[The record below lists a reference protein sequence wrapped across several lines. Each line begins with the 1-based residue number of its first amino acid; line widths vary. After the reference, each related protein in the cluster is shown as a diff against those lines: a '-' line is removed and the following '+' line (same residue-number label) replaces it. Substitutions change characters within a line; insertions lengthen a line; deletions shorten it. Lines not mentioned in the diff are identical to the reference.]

1 MDPPTTDPNSVELE
15 PTELPLTS
23 AYGVIYCWPY
33 APLLRRIAWRGVE
46 LTTPSLIVAS
56 HTQSIKSEVL
66 KKGSHECDQCVDCG
80 VYSPVTTP
88 FYFTPR
94 PHRLSLSIGLQRPG
108 DRAEVG

>member
-1 MDPPTTDPNSVELE
+1 MDPPTTNPNSVELE

-33 APLLRRIAWRGVE
+33 TSLFRRIAWRGVE

-66 KKGSHECDQCVDCG
+66 KKGSHECDVYVDCG
-80 VYSPVTTP
+80 VYSLPRYDPILFYPVLIV
-88 FYFTPR
+88 Y
-94 PHRLSLSIGLQRPG
+94 HYL
-108 DRAEVG
+108 